1 MSDTHV
7 STHPSAPN
15 TEVINVDDHDEDDN
29 TEGRDQTA
37 YRPTYLFTYWIK
49 TGLKNYKHKLYK
61 LKFFTT
67 NNNSYY

>member
-37 YRPTYLFTYWIK
+37 YRPTFARPGVHLVSP
-49 TGLKNYKHKLYK
+49 GLL
-61 LKFFTT
+61 
-67 NNNSYY
+67 